1 MGGGGL
7 RIPHFVR
14 NDNTASAWSGYLP
27 INHVRTMK
35 SSHKKTTKVCHLS
48 AQDAAQAACVSLLRD
63 LVRAYHLFENY
74 SATHVRSLGLTPA
87 QFDVISS
94 LGNTP
99 GLPLSHLA
107 EVTLITKGTLTGI
120 IDRLEKKNLV
130 RREVSLVDRRSFIA
144 TLTPAGIAVFHQTF
158 PVHIAYLQQR
168 FNRLGAS
175 DVARVQRSLKKLHEL
190 F

>member
-1 MGGGGL
+1 
-7 RIPHFVR
+7 
-14 NDNTASAWSGYLP
+14 
-27 INHVRTMK
+27 MK
-35 SSHKKTTKVCHLS
+35 SPHKKATKACHL
-48 AQDAAQAACVSLLRD
+48 ATQEAAKAAFLLLVRD
-63 LVRAYHLFENY
+63 LVRAHQLFEDY

-99 GLPLSHLA
+99 GLPLNRLA

-144 TLTPAGIAVFHQTF
+144 ILTPAGMAVFHQTF
-158 PVHIAYLQQR
+158 PAHIAYLQQR
-168 FNRLGAS
+168 FDLLGAS
-175 DVARVQRSLKKLHEL
+175 DITRVRRSLKKLHAL